1 MKFSYYAGLAV
12 MLLFAATTMFFSGG
26 TAYFIDLPS
35 MIAITGTC
43 FGALVCNFGFRGSLT
58 AVGSLFSPG
67 PHLAGGFRKSAAK
80 TVILSGLFGGLLYLI
95 VGVVAALGNIGDL
108 SKIGPA
114 LAMGFLSLLY
124 GSLLALIAVP
134 AYVAGE

>member
-1 MKFSYYAGLAV
+1 MKFSYFAGLGL
-12 MLLFAATTMFFSGG
+12 MLFFAATTVFLSGG
-26 TAYFIDLPS
+26 TEYFVDLPS

-58 AVGSLFSPG
+58 AVASLFSPG
-67 PHLAGGFRKSAAK
+67 PRLAGGFRKSAAK
-80 TVILSGLFGGLLYLI
+80 TVILSGLFGGLFYLI
-95 VGVVAALGNIGDL
+95 VGVVAALGSIGDL

-114 LAMGFLSLLY
+114 LALGFLSLLY
-124 GSLLALIAVP
+124 GSLLALLAVP